1 MYNRTQVHRGRYRA
15 RFAVKGIKSR
25 VISYLESLR
34 FPVLLIV
41 AVVLFG
47 VNVFVPDVVPFI
59 DEALLALVAVILSRL
74 KRRPAQPGQASAP
87 GDDRQ
92 E

>member
-1 MYNRTQVHRGRYRA
+1 
-15 RFAVKGIKSR
+15 VKGIKSR

-41 AVVLFG
+41 ALVLFG

-59 DEALLALVAVILSRL
+59 DEVLLALVAVILSRL
-74 KRRPAQPGQASAP
+74 KRRPDRPGQGSAP
-87 GDDRQ
+87 GDDRA